1 MSLFSSS
8 GVNNVHG
15 QSTVTDFGGLY
26 TTTDGEI
33 LEHLQW
39 YQNNPRYLYKI
50 GLPAVTSLIFCP
62 MIMIAYTP
70 ISNFLW
76 PNRTQPTINGAIA
89 CFLAPAGMV
98 YAVSFGFAFQQ
109 VLQKQIDITTRL
121 NNDFSEM
128 ELLINLTKKLACLK
142 STTRMKMYL
151 ALKEEIMTVIRYITQ
166 MPVSEK
172 NREGTSVLYLLK
184 NNVLVLLPSASIDPS
199 ICFKLEDDHIH
210 RSNFKSVIQYNTS

>member
-1 MSLFSSS
+1 
-8 GVNNVHG
+8 
-15 QSTVTDFGGLY
+15 
-26 TTTDGEI
+26 
-33 LEHLQW
+33 
-39 YQNNPRYLYKI
+39 
-50 GLPAVTSLIFCP
+50 
-62 MIMIAYTP
+62 MIAYTP

-76 PNRTQPTINGAIA
+76 PNRAQPTINDAIA

-151 ALKEEIMTVIRYITQ
+151 ALKEEILTVIHYITE
-166 MPVSEK
+166 MPVTER
-172 NREGTSVLYLLK
+172 NREGTPGLMTMK
-184 NNVLVLLPSASIDPS
+184 
-199 ICFKLEDDHIH
+199 
-210 RSNFKSVIQYNTS
+210 